1 MVTHQIRNS
10 KPSEKDWKVTS
21 ITVVTME
28 HIVGRVLYNQS
39 SVEEWL
45 LLKAIIDLVKI
56 YVDSVR
62 DEVQRFWQ
70 QGITLMRCSTL

>member
-1 MVTHQIRNS
+1 MTYV
-10 KPSEKDWKVTS
+10 
-21 ITVVTME
+21 TVVTMD

-39 SVEEWL
+39 SVEKWL
-45 LLKAIIDLVKI
+45 HLKAIIDLVKI